1 MSRSQFF
8 LRLTLTLGLM
18 LLPAVSR
25 AQNATVTGRVIDR
38 ATSRPLSDVQVFVAG
53 TPRGS
58 RTAEDGRYQIIGV
71 PSGPIQIRVIRI
83 GYEAQSRTISV
94 AAGATQTVDFSLGAT
109 ATTLDQVMVTATG
122 TSERRRE
129 SGVSTAKID
138 SSKVNMAAVQNFS
151 DVLSSRAPGV
161 VVQQAGGT
169 TGGSSRIR
177 IRGSNSINL
186 SNDPMLMIDGVRVN
200 NNPNST
206 AIGVGGQ
213 TPSRY
218 NDIDPEDIESVEV
231 IKGPAAAALYGT
243 AASNGVIQVTTKR
256 GKAGR
261 PRWSVSSEYGT
272 VRQQNV
278 YPHNYRQ
285 IGTNTSGTRS
295 TDCNLDNQVRG
306 VCVPKQDSLLNILP
320 LALASPFRNG
330 WREQYGTN
338 VSGGTDVAQ
347 YYVGSDFE
355 REEGVYLVNWLQK
368 ANVRANVNAQ
378 VRPNFQVSV
387 NGGYTGS
394 RLRLPQNDN
403 NVFGAISGSLIGK
416 AFDCHTAAQTAAGL
430 PPNDITC
437 GADTLSRGYR
447 NVNHP
452 ATRIFAIDTRQN
464 VERLIGSTQ
473 ANWQPKSWLSVIG
486 TGGMDLL
493 ERFDQETLPAG
504 AVTIFNPEGY
514 RETHRAEIR
523 TYTANTSAT
532 ATFGLTNT
540 LRSVTTAGAQW
551 NREAF
556 NRIDASGNTLL
567 PGTSSLG
574 GTSSLFSVG
583 ESSSDIIT
591 LGYIATERLEW
602 RDKVF
607 LSGGLREDKNSNF
620 GVNLPFVKYPS
631 VQLSWVIGEESFFP
645 RQSIVPSLRLRGAYG
660 ESGQRPDF
668 RQADK
673 FFNPVAVNIQ
683 GVEVSGITLGGAGNA
698 NLKPER
704 TKEYEFGLDMGLF
717 GDLMNVE
724 FTRYSKQTRDALIGR
739 VLAPSLGA
747 TNTQLVNLG
756 RVDNKGYEY
765 LIDLKPIRN
774 DNFKFDVAFNG
785 SVNDNKLVN
794 LGCTVL
800 GGVCTPITP
809 IIFGLGGATQRHQNG
824 YPLGGYW
831 DFKLVSFE
839 DKNNDGIISR
849 VNCPTYN
856 GVANPQIVGG
866 PACEVVLSDTAVFL
880 GNPLG
885 RTELSISPN
894 LTVGW
899 LNVRALF
906 DHRGGL
912 TLNNSTEFF
921 RCSTSSSL
929 CQGIQTKSASLL
941 EQAKAIATRMGSR
954 GAYFEKANF
963 TKLRE
968 LSFTATL
975 PKTFASRL
983 RAGSAS
989 ITLAGRNLKTW
1000 TDYTGLD
1007 PELNVSS
1014 ASNFNTADFLTQPAV
1029 KYWTGRVNL
1038 TF

>member
-1 MSRSQFF
+1 MSTSQFF
-8 LRLTLTLGLM
+8 RRVAVTLVLS
-18 LLPAVSR
+18 LLPAVAR
-25 AQNATVTGRVIDR
+25 AQNATLTGRVVDQ
-38 ATSRPLSDVQVFVAG
+38 ATGQPLSDVRVIVAG

-58 RTAEDGRYQIIGV
+58 RTNEDGRFQIVGV
-71 PSGPIQIRVIRI
+71 PTGSIQIRAVRI
-83 GYEAQSRTISV
+83 GYEAQARTITI
-94 AAGATQTVDFSLGAT
+94 GASGTETLDFSLRVA
-109 ATTLDQVMVTATG
+109 ATTLDQVTVTATG
-122 TSERRRE
+122 ETQRRRE

-138 SSKVNMAAVQNFS
+138 SSQVNMASVQNFS
-151 DVLSSRAPGV
+151 DVLSSRAAGV

-169 TGGSSRIR
+169 TGGASRIR

-186 SNDPMLMIDGVRVN
+186 ANDPLLIVDGVRVN

-213 TPSRY
+213 TPSRF
-218 NDIDPEDIESVEV
+218 NDINPEDIENVEV

-256 GKAGR
+256 GKSGR
-261 PRWSVSSEYGT
+261 ARWMTNAEYGSL
-272 VRQQNV
+272 REQGDYQ
-278 YPHNYRQ
+278 HNYRQ
-285 IGTNTSGTRS
+285 IGTNVNGSRNI
-295 TDCNLDNQVRG
+295 DCNLDNQVRG
-306 VCVPKQDSLLNILP
+306 VCTPKADSLLNILP
-320 LALASPFRNG
+320 LALASPFRDG

-338 VSGGTDVAQ
+338 VSGGSDVTQ
-347 YYVGSDFE
+347 YYLGSDFE
-355 REEGVYLVNWLQK
+355 REEGVYAVNWLTK

-378 VRPNFQVSV
+378 VRPNLQLSV

-403 NVFGAISGSLIGK
+403 DVLGAISGSLIGK

-430 PPNDITC
+430 PPNDATC
-437 GADTLSRGYR
+437 GTDTLSRGYR
-447 NVNHP
+447 NPNYP

-473 ANWQPKSWLSVIG
+473 ANWQPKSWLSVIAV
-486 TGGMDLL
+486 GGMDLI
-493 ERFDQETLPAG
+493 ERYDQETLPQG
-504 AVTIFNPEGY
+504 AVTLFNPEGY
-514 RETHRAEIR
+514 RQVNRAEIR
-523 TYTANTSAT
+523 TYSGNTSAT
-532 ATFGLTNT
+532 GTFGLRED
-540 LRSVTTAGAQW
+540 LRSVATIGAQW

-556 NRIDASGNTLL
+556 SRTDAFGDALL
-567 PGTSSLG
+567 PGTSSLA

-583 ESSSDIIT
+583 ESNSDIIT

-607 LSGGLREDKNSNF
+607 LTGGLREDKNSNF

-631 VQLSWVIGEESFFP
+631 AQLSWVIGEEPFFP
-645 RQSIVPSLRLRGAYG
+645 KTSAVNSLRLRTAFG

-683 GVEVSGITLGGAGNA
+683 GNEVSGITLGGAGNT

-704 TKEYEFGLDMGLF
+704 TREFEFGFDASLI
-717 GDLMNVE
+717 GDRVNFE
-724 FTRYSKQTRDALIGR
+724 FTHYAKQTRDALIGR

-765 LIDLKPIRN
+765 LVDVKALNSDRI
-774 DNFKFDVAFNG
+774 KFGITFNG
-785 SVNDNKLVN
+785 SVNDNKVVN
-794 LGCTVL
+794 LGT
-800 GGVCTPITP
+800 GITP

-831 DFKLVSFE
+831 DWALVSYA
-839 DKNNDGIISR
+839 DKNGDGIISR

-856 GVANPQIVGG
+856 GTPNPQIAGG
-866 PACEVVLSDTAVFL
+866 PACEVVLSDTAVYL

-885 RTELSISPN
+885 RTELAITPSVTLFN
-894 LTVGW
+894 W
-899 LNVRALF
+899 LNIRALF

-921 RCSTSSSL
+921 RCSTSSSI
-929 CQGIQTKSASLL
+929 CQAIETKSASLL
-941 EQAKAIATRMGSR
+941 EQAKAISTRMGSR
-954 GAYFEKANF
+954 GAYFENANF

-968 LSFTATL
+968 LAFTVTL
-975 PKTFASRL
+975 PQAFATSI
-983 RAGSAS
+983 RATNAS
-989 ITLAGRNLKTW
+989 ITLSGRNLHTW
-1000 TDYTGLD
+1000 TKYTGLD
-1007 PELNVSS
+1007 PELNTSS
-1014 ASNFNTADFLTQPAV
+1014 AQNFNTADFLTQPPT
-1029 KYWTGRVNL
+1029 KYWVGRVNL